1 MGSPPMR
8 HIFMS
13 LIYDVVFLPAILC
26 TWQVDALRHQV
37 ASLEG
42 DLKSSTTANSQLQ
55 RQLSEV
61 RSSLTSNTRQLTEE
75 RDNLQLQVRVKVT
88 VNWKLLK

>member
-1 MGSPPMR
+1 ML
-8 HIFMS
+8 
-13 LIYDVVFLPAILC
+13 LIHDVVSIPTNLC

-61 RSSLTSNTRQLTEE
+61 KSSLTNNTRQLSEE
-75 RDNLQLQVRVKVT
+75 RDNLQLQVHVRVKVE
-88 VNWKLLK
+88 VN